1 MCEYCE
7 ENYGLMICEAHQ
19 ASARL
24 SICGDELQLNCVTS
38 SFIMDGCAVL
48 KSAVLKI
55 NFCPMCG
62 RELSDD

>member
-19 ASARL
+19 ASAGL
-24 SICGDELQLNCVTS
+24 SICEDELQLNCGTS
-38 SFIMDGCAVL
+38 SFMMDGCAVL
-48 KSAVLKI
+48 KI
-55 NFCPMCG
+55 NYCPMCG